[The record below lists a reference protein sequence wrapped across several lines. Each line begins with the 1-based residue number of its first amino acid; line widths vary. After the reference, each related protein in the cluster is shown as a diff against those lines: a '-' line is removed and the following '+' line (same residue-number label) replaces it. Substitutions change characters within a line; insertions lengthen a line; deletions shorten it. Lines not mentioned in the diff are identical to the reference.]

1 MPQRLDYDDTIELL
15 EDLLEEEADVRA
27 EGHEIS
33 WTSDEGSAGSLKLSL
48 LFPSIDDEFE
58 DYVRSLETD
67 MPSYAVILMRAGSA
81 SLGFYE
87 RGELRAHKVI
97 RKYMVR
103 MKQGKAQ
110 LTHMKTKGKSRAGS
124 RIRLRESLE
133 FFEEINE
140 KLREWFEGF
149 GDPQLIFYSM
159 PVTFKSLWFGS
170 DVAPPFSPDDKRLT
184 HIPIHVH
191 QPDHEE
197 LGRVAR
203 LLATS
208 VLEEEG

>member
-1 MPQRLDYDDTIELL
+1 MPLRLDYDDTMELL
-15 EDLLEEEADVRA
+15 EDLLEEGAEVRG
-27 EGHEIS
+27 EGREIS
-33 WTSDEGSAGSLKLSL
+33 WTSEEGSAGALDLSL
-48 LFPSIDDEFE
+48 LFPAIDEDFE
-58 DYVRSLETD
+58 SYVRSLESD
-67 MPSYAVILMRAGSA
+67 EPSYVVILMRAGSA
-81 SLGFYE
+81 SLGYYE

-140 KLREWFEGF
+140 KLRVWFDGF

-170 DVAPPFSPDDKRLT
+170 DITPPFNSDDKRLT
-184 HIPIHVH
+184 HIPFHVH

-197 LGRVAR
+197 LVRIAR

-208 VLEEEG
+208 VLEEEE